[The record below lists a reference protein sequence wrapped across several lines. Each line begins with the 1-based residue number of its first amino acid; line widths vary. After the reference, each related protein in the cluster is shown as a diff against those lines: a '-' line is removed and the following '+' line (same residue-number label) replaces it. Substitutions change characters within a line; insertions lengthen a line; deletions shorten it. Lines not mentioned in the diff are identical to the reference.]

1 MTVYR
6 DFDQEALDLE
16 YTPSALVADIDGYLR
31 LYEAKSAVAR
41 AKLKGE
47 LDVGY
52 GASDDEVMDIFTPG
66 IRPAPVQLFIH
77 GGNWQ
82 MLSKNE
88 SSASAP
94 DFVVRGA
101 AFAALNYALA
111 PTVTLDEMVRQC
123 RAAVVWLYRHGAD
136 HGLDPERIYLSGHS
150 AGGHLAAML
159 LCTDWE
165 ADFGLPRDVVKGATI
180 VSGLFDLEPVHL
192 SYVNEALGLDPEG
205 ALRNSPI
212 AHLPETACPLTLAHG
227 DNETAEF
234 KRQTSEFA
242 AAWRAS
248 GLACEVIELKGFN
261 HFDVILEL
269 GHRDSPLGQA
279 VLRQMG
285 LLRADG

>member
-16 YTPSALVADIDGYLR
+16 YSPSVLIADIEGHLR

-41 AKLKGE
+41 AKLNSQ
-47 LDVGY
+47 LDVSY

-82 MLSKNE
+82 MLTKNE

-94 DFVVRGA
+94 DFVTRGA

-111 PTVTLDEMVRQC
+111 PDAALDEIVRQC
-123 RAAVVWLYRHGAD
+123 RAAVVWLFGKGAG

-150 AGGHLAAML
+150 AGGHLVAML
-159 LCTDWE
+159 LGTDWE
-165 ADFGLPRDVVKGATI
+165 ADFGLPRDVIKGATI
-180 VSGLFDLEPVHL
+180 VSGLFDLEPVRL
-192 SYVNEALGLDPEG
+192 SYINEALGLDREG

-234 KRQTSEFA
+234 KRQTVEFA

-248 GLACEVIELKGFN
+248 GLACDVIELKGFN

-279 VLRQMG
+279 VLGQMG